1 MGLGLD
7 GEDGHRRV
15 TRGKEFLLVGGSEET
30 HERMQE
36 EGLVE
41 VIGLPAPVWLG
52 APLIGRRGCFG
63 AVVVQHYSDPD
74 AMTEADLP
82 KLAWAARCMGVAIER
97 SFVAEQREAE
107 RRHRMQA
114 LALSRDEA
122 VRANQAKSTFLATMS
137 HELRTPLNAILGY
150 ADLLIETYGEEDEVL
165 ASDLGAIRGSALHL
179 RDLID
184 DVLDLTQVEYGAFEP
199 TFAPVDLVELLAAV
213 RTQSTPLAETN
224 RNALVFVGERDAG
237 TLWTDRRA
245 LFQAI
250 SNLVDNACKFT
261 RDGRVAVRAR
271 RRNGE
276 DLLVLEVSDTGMGI
290 DPSLLPHLFEPF
302 TQVDGSA
309 TRVHGGTG
317 LGLAISRRLVEALG
331 GTLTAASVP
340 GRGSTFTVR
349 LPAPATI

>member
-1 MGLGLD
+1 
-7 GEDGHRRV
+7 
-15 TRGKEFLLVGGSEET
+15 
-30 HERMQE
+30 
-36 EGLVE
+36 
-41 VIGLPAPVWLG
+41 LPAPVWLG
-52 APLIGRRGCFG
+52 APLMGRRGCFG
-63 AVVVQHYSDPD
+63 AVVVQHYSDPN

-82 KLAWAARCMGVAIER
+82 KLMWAARCMGVAIER
-97 SFVAEQREAE
+97 SFVAERREAE
-107 RRHRMQA
+107 QRHRMQA

-150 ADLLIETYGEEDEVL
+150 ADLLLETHGDDPEL

-184 DVLDLTQVEYGAFEP
+184 DVLDLTQVESGAFEP
-199 TFAPVDLVELLAAV
+199 SFAPVDLVELLAAV
-213 RTQSTPLAETN
+213 RTQSAPLAETN

-237 TLWTDRRA
+237 MLRTDRRA
-245 LFQAI
+245 LFQAL

-271 RRNGE
+271 RRQGE
-276 DLLVLEVSDTGMGI
+276 DLLVLEVSDTGVGI
-290 DPSLLPHLFEPF
+290 EPSLLPHLFEPF
-302 TQVDGSA
+302 AQVDGSA

-349 LPAPATI
+349 LPAPNAG